1 MKEKILFVKE
11 KDEPIPNYIKELN
24 NCEVYNLEGITF
36 SEKHINLIRHIRYKR
51 YTILIASNVTSAHT
65 MMITGP
71 VKILINP
78 VILDSQ
84 SAKEYEIEEK
94 FNFYL
99 DMCYDTQNEFDN
111 FALFTN
117 KEDTNIIKFKQLFRY
132 PHLFVENNIN
142 LNNIINNINE
152 IYKENAI

>member
-1 MKEKILFVKE
+1 MKEKILYIKE
-11 KDEPIPNYIKELN
+11 KEELAPNYINELN

-36 SEKHINLIRHIRYKR
+36 SEKHTNLIRYMRYKR
-51 YTILIASNVTSAHT
+51 YTFLIASGATSVHP

-78 VILDSQ
+78 IILDLQ
-84 SAKEYEIEEK
+84 TAEEYKIREK
-94 FNFYL
+94 FDFYL

-117 KEDTNIIKFKQLFRY
+117 NEDINIVKFKQLFRY
-132 PHLFVENNIN
+132 NHLFIVNTIN
-142 LNNIINNINE
+142 LCHVIEDINTT
-152 IYKENAI
+152 YKENKI